1 MQIKKEYPPNINDIT
16 AKFPLTLDVVFTYG
30 DTIYSPV
37 SVDLPKHLI
46 VHEETHGKQQ
56 AEMGVEA
63 WWKRY
68 IEDDKF
74 RLYQEIQAYQNQF
87 KQFCKDKKNIQRQY
101 LFLEM
106 IANDLSSKLY
116 GSLVTKEEAKQLI
129 KNL

>member
-30 DTIYSPV
+30 DTIYSPAR
-37 SVDLPKHLI
+37 VDLPKHLR
-46 VHEETHGKQQ
+46 VHEETHSKYQL
-56 AEMGVEA
+56 EMGVEA

-74 RLYQEIQAYQNQF
+74 RLYQEIVAYQNQY

-101 LFLEM
+101 FFLDI
-106 IANDLSSKLY
+106 IARDLSSKLY
-116 GSLVTKEEAKQLI
+116 GNLVTYEEAKNLI